1 MEPPSEQVQ
10 SELDSFREKWRAE
23 VSARNKKT
31 SAESSQA
38 GTSSSSKA
46 AIAAST
52 SSPSFAS
59 SSRKQQYGQHQ
70 KRLPARDDV
79 AHLLPDAEQDEH
91 VRTMAFD
98 DDPAKGNT
106 IQSSSLEHGGSA
118 AVDKEPETALEF
130 YEKAVDKETSGKL
143 GDSLHLYRQAY
154 RLDNRVDR
162 TYREKH
168 FPGVWKKKQPPQSSK
183 PPGEAPDTNPS
194 NAAATVPNTAH
205 HSQESAPVVS
215 LSLPDLIASF
225 AGLSLQGA
233 PPAVEGM
240 PPPPCP
246 ISELPEEILVHIL
259 RDVAV
264 LDVADLVR
272 LSLVCKQFAYLVAT
286 ENQVWR
292 RVCLGSEFG
301 FGGMVYHW
309 QRGIAWEELDPEFE
323 LLAEAEAEGD
333 GNNNNNNNPIFSM
346 AELARRR
353 ADEAEGTTLELYDGG
368 AYPSWQRMFRQR
380 PRVRFNGCY
389 ISTVNYI
396 RTGLASSNHITWNSP
411 VHIVTYYRYLRFF
424 RDGTAVSLLTTSEP
438 ADVVHHLTRA
448 LVHQHAN
455 KAAAH
460 LPSAIMSNALKG
472 RWRLSSSIDNPDVP
486 PAEAEGDLFVET
498 EGATP
503 KYTYRMELSMK
514 SAGRTK
520 NNKLTWKAFGLYN
533 KLTDDW
539 GEFNLKN
546 DKPFYFSRVKSYGVM
561 GE

>member
-1 MEPPSEQVQ
+1 MEQPSEQVQ

-23 VSARNKKT
+23 VSARNKKA
-31 SAESSQA
+31 SADSQA
-38 GTSSSSKA
+38 STLKASSVASSSSSA
-46 AIAAST
+46 G
-52 SSPSFAS
+52 PS
-59 SSRKQQYGQHQ
+59 RRQYDQNQ
-70 KRLPARDDV
+70 KRLPTRDDV
-79 AHLLPDAEQDEH
+79 AHHHDAEDEH

-98 DDPAKGNT
+98 DDPAKGKT
-106 IQSSSLEHGGSA
+106 VQSSLEHAPA
-118 AVDKEPETALEF
+118 ADKEPETALEF

-168 FPGVWKKKQPPQSSK
+168 FPGVWKKKQQQQPSAGAATHSV
-183 PPGEAPDTNPS
+183 GGDTTNPS

-205 HSQESAPVVS
+205 HSQESAPVS
-215 LSLPDLIASF
+215 LSLPDLLASF

-246 ISELPEEILVHIL
+246 ISELPDEILVHIL

-264 LDVADLVR
+264 LDVADFVR

-309 QRGIAWEELDPEFE
+309 QRGIAWEELDPQLE
-323 LLAEAEAEGD
+323 LAEED
-333 GNNNNNNNPIFSM
+333 IFSM
-346 AELARRR
+346 AELSQRR
-353 ADEAEGTTLELYDGG
+353 AEDAESTTHELYDAGV
-368 AYPSWQRMFRQR
+368 YPSWQRMFRQR
-380 PRVRFNGCY
+380 PRIRFNGCY

-424 RDGTAVSLLTTSEP
+424 RDGTVISLLTTNEP
-438 ADVVHHLTRA
+438 VDVVHHLTKAHVR
-448 LVHQHAN
+448 QHEN
-455 KAAAH
+455 KAASH
-460 LPSAIMSNALKG
+460 LPSSIMSNALKG
-472 RWRLSSSIDNPDVP
+472 RWRLSSSIDNPDIP
-486 PAEAEGDLFVET
+486 LAAAEGDLFVET
-498 EGATP
+498 EGAHP

-514 SAGRTK
+514 SAGKTK

-539 GEFNLKN
+539 GDFNLKN
-546 DKPFYFSRVKSYGVM
+546 DKPFYFSRVKSYGVT

>member
-1 MEPPSEQVQ
+1 MEEQQPSEQVQ
-10 SELDSFREKWRAE
+10 SELDTFREKWRAE

-31 SAESSQA
+31 STAGSQKEQSDA
-38 GTSSSSKA
+38 YSSSSA
-46 AIAAST
+46 AGPA
-52 SSPSFAS
+52 
-59 SSRKQQYGQHQ
+59 RKHDRHQ
-70 KRLPARDDV
+70 KRLPLRDEV
-79 AHLLPDAEQDEH
+79 HHDAEEEH
-91 VRTMAFD
+91 VRTMTFD
-98 DDPAKGNT
+98 DEPVKGKTVQSHIEGGDPSQA
-106 IQSSSLEHGGSA
+106 
-118 AVDKEPETALEF
+118 DKEPETALEF

-143 GDSLHLYRQAY
+143 GDSLQLYRQAY

-168 FPGVWKKKQPPQSSK
+168 FPGAWKKKPAGTTTTATTQPAEGS
-183 PPGEAPDTNPS
+183 NPS
-194 NAAATVPNTAH
+194 NASATVPGTAH
-205 HSQESAPVVS
+205 HSQESAPV

-233 PPAVEGM
+233 PPPVEGM

-246 ISELPEEILVHIL
+246 MAELPDEILVHIL

-264 LDVADLVR
+264 LDVGDFVR

-292 RVCLGSEFG
+292 RVCLGPEFG

-309 QRGIAWEELDPEFE
+309 QRGISWEELSDEPERS
-323 LLAEAEAEGD
+323 LD
-333 GNNNNNNNPIFSM
+333 DDVFSM

-353 ADEAEGTTLELYDGG
+353 AEEAESTTNDLFGSG

-424 RDGTAVSLLTTSEP
+424 RDGTAVSLLTTAEP
-438 ADVVHHLTRA
+438 ADVVHHLTKDR
-448 LVHQHAN
+448 VRQHEN
-455 KAAAH
+455 KTASSH
-460 LPSAIMSNALKG
+460 LPSAVVSNALKG
-472 RWRLSSSIDNPDVP
+472 RWRLSSSMDNPDVA

-498 EGATP
+498 EGAIP
-503 KYTYRMELSMK
+503 KYTYRMELSMR
-514 SAGRTK
+514 SAGKTR
-520 NNKLTWKAFGLYN
+520 NNKLSWKAFGLYN

-546 DKPFYFSRVKSYGVM
+546 DKPFYFSRVKSYGFAR
-561 GE
+561 E